1 MLKGIGSFALKEI
14 LYFQLVVAYPRWT
27 EVVGGRM
34 KPSLYDALNHLKDN
48 IPRLAELLKF
58 GDRSEITSW
67 INIVE
72 AKLIPRF
79 SSDFPIVAAICGGGS
94 SGKSTLFNALS
105 GERLA
110 PTGGR
115 AGMNRRVLFSV
126 PAALVEQNRVVSD
139 LVEPFKSDLQPLNDS
154 SELTVPGNPLYVINR
169 SGPEDLVLLDT
180 PDFDTGARGEYI
192 NRDVTRMALEASDIF
207 IYIFTN
213 SNYNNRDNTDFMS
226 RMLTG
231 IGKRKCFLIYRVYPS
246 FSDAEVR
253 EHAMTV
259 AGGIYGDDAAN
270 NLLGIY
276 RADEDNRVAAAEQV
290 VKLRPVPAK
299 GPGFISA
306 LTSIDAPELRLE
318 LYGSILSDALKKAEK
333 LLDGAGRSLDGLCL
347 YLDAFQT
354 VQSQYVHE
362 ALKHF
367 PMDRVMK
374 RFAKIWA
381 QTDPAHIKFMRKT
394 GSVIEF
400 PLKVLFGAAG
410 WAKERVISGKAESA
424 DSGNFHKKM
433 EEDLVTAVTSLHAQ
447 AIGPQITVSGSLND
461 PVVKRMSDLV
471 DRIRVQ
477 QVNTEVQNP
486 RAEFA
491 EQDHVLRFFVD
502 THPAVFPEQERL
514 RDQDFRSILQ
524 SILSQKEE
532 LVDIPQDMV
541 ADLKDLADHFRSKM
555 GVWAKI
561 SQTFWASLNV
571 LPATAAV
578 TYVLSTG
585 DPIGAAGIKV
595 KLTGLFGA
603 KDLYALV
610 AIPVT
615 TRLKKADQQQLEAML
630 GPIAEAWFNHKLKK
644 VQRLF
649 EQTITAGTI
658 RTVNDT
664 IERATT
670 MIAEIKTSMDI
681 CAKEIK

>member
-1 MLKGIGSFALKEI
+1 MEPAF
-14 LYFQLVVAYPRWT
+14 
-27 EVVGGRM
+27 
-34 KPSLYDALNHLKDN
+34 YDALKNLKEG
-48 IPRLAELLKF
+48 IPGLAELLKF
-58 GDRSEITSW
+58 GDRSDIASW
-67 INIVE
+67 MNIIE

-79 SSDFPIVAAICGGGS
+79 SAEFPIVAAICGGGS
-94 SGKSTLFNALS
+94 SGKSTLFNSLS

-115 AGMNRRVLFSV
+115 AGMNRRVLFSI
-126 PAALVEQNRVVSD
+126 PEALVAQNRVVGD
-139 LVEPFKSDLQPLNDS
+139 LAEPFKADLQPLEDS
-154 SELTVPGNPLYVINR
+154 ADLTTPGNPLYVINR
-169 SGPEDLVLLDT
+169 SGSADLVLLDT
-180 PDFDTGARGEYI
+180 PDFDTGARGEYV

-226 RMLTG
+226 QMLTG
-231 IGKRKCFLIYRVYPS
+231 IGQRKCFLIYRVYPS
-246 FSDAEVR
+246 FSDPEVQ

-259 AGGIYGDDAAN
+259 AGGIYGDDAAK

-276 RADEDNRVAAAEQV
+276 RADEDNRVAAAEQD
-290 VKLRPVPAK
+290 VKLRPVPAN
-299 GPGFISA
+299 GPDFVSGLAA
-306 LTSIDAPELRLE
+306 LDAPELRLE
-318 LYGSILSDALKKAEK
+318 LHGSILSDALQKAAD
-333 LLDGAGRSLDGLCL
+333 LLSDAGRSLDELRL

-367 PMDRVMK
+367 PMDRVLRK
-374 RFAKIWA
+374 FGKIWA
-381 QTDPAHIKFMRKT
+381 RTDPTHIKFMRKA
-394 GSVIEF
+394 GSVVEF

-410 WAKERVISGKAESA
+410 WAKDRVTAGKAVPA
-424 DSGNFHKKM
+424 DPRNYHKKM

-471 DRIRVQ
+471 ERLRVQ
-477 QVNTEVQNP
+477 QRDSEVQNP
-486 RAEFA
+486 RAESA
-491 EQDHVLRFFVD
+491 DQDHVLRFFVD
-502 THPAVFPEQERL
+502 SHPAVFSEQERL

-524 SILSQKEE
+524 SILSQKEA

-555 GVWAKI
+555 GVWSKL

-585 DPIGAAGIKV
+585 DPVGAAGIKV

-615 TRLKKADQQQLEAML
+615 TQFKKADQQQLKTML

-644 VQRLF
+644 VQQLF
-649 EQTITAGTI
+649 EETITAGTI
-658 RTVNDT
+658 QMANDT
-664 IERATT
+664 IGQATAR
-670 MIAEIKTSMDI
+670 IAEIKNSMGV

>member
-1 MLKGIGSFALKEI
+1 MQPAFYNALK
-14 LYFQLVVAYPRWT
+14 
-27 EVVGGRM
+27 
-34 KPSLYDALNHLKDN
+34 NLKEG

-58 GDRSEITSW
+58 GDRSDIASW
-67 INIVE
+67 VNIVE

-79 SSDFPIVAAICGGGS
+79 SSDFPIVVAICGGGS
-94 SGKSTLFNALS
+94 SGKSTLFNSLS

-126 PAALVEQNRVVSD
+126 PETLVAQNRVVAD
-139 LVEPFKSDLQPLNDS
+139 LAEPFKSDLQPLKDS
-154 SELTVPGNPLYVINR
+154 DDLTIPGNPLYVINR

-246 FSDAEVR
+246 FSDQEVQ

-259 AGGIYGDDAAN
+259 AGGIYGDDAEK

-276 RADEDNRVAAAEQV
+276 RADEDNRVAAAEQD
-290 VKLRPVPAK
+290 VKLRPVPAN
-299 GPGFISA
+299 GPEFISA
-306 LTSIDAPELRLE
+306 LASIDAPELRLE
-318 LYGSILSDALKKAEK
+318 LHRSILTDALKEAED
-333 LLDGAGRSLDGLCL
+333 LLGDAGRSLDELCL

-381 QTDPAHIKFMRKT
+381 RTDPAHIKFMRKT

-410 WAKERVISGKAESA
+410 WAKDHVVSSKAGPA

-477 QVNTEVQNP
+477 QSNAGVQNP
-486 RAEFA
+486 RAESA
-491 EQDHVLRFFVD
+491 DQDHVLRFFVD
-502 THPAVFPEQERL
+502 THPAVISEQERL

-532 LVDIPQDMV
+532 LVEIPQDMV
-541 ADLKDLADHFRSKM
+541 ADLKDLAHHFRSKM

-585 DPIGAAGIKV
+585 DPVGAAGIKV

-615 TRLKKADQQQLEAML
+615 TQLKKADQQQLETML

-644 VQRLF
+644 VQQLF

-658 RTVNDT
+658 RMANDT
-664 IERATT
+664 IERATAQV
-670 MIAEIKTSMDI
+670 AEIKNSMDI

>member
-1 MLKGIGSFALKEI
+1 MEPAF
-14 LYFQLVVAYPRWT
+14 
-27 EVVGGRM
+27 
-34 KPSLYDALNHLKDN
+34 YDALNHLKDN
-48 IPRLAELLKF
+48 IPGLAKSLKF
-58 GDRSEITSW
+58 GDGADIASW

-105 GERLA
+105 GERHA
-110 PTGGR
+110 PIGGR

-126 PAALVEQNRVVSD
+126 PETLVEQNRVVVD
-139 LVEPFKSDLQPLNDS
+139 LVEPFKSDLQPLKDS
-154 SELTVPGNPLYVINR
+154 DELTTPGNPLYVINR
-169 SGPEDLVLLDT
+169 SGPKDLVLLDT
-180 PDFDTGARGEYI
+180 PDFDTGARGEYV

-246 FSDAEVR
+246 FSDQEVR

-259 AGGIYGDDAAN
+259 AGGIYGDDAAD

-276 RADEDNRVAAAEQV
+276 RADEDNRVAAAEQDLD
-290 VKLRPVPAK
+290 LRPVPAK
-299 GPGFISA
+299 GPEFISA
-306 LTSIDAPELRLE
+306 LASIDAPELRLQ
-318 LYGSILSDALKKAEK
+318 LHGSILTDVLKKAE
-333 LLDGAGRSLDGLCL
+333 LFLGNAARSLDELRL

-381 QTDPAHIKFMRKT
+381 KTDPAHIKFMRKT
-394 GSVIEF
+394 GSVIGF
-400 PLKVLFGAAG
+400 PLKVLVGAAG
-410 WAKERVISGKAESA
+410 WAKDQVTSNKAVPV
-424 DSGNFHKKM
+424 DSGNFQKKM
-433 EEDLVTAVTSLHAQ
+433 EEDLVTAITSLHAQ
-447 AIGPQITVSGSLND
+447 AIGPQITVSGSLSD
-461 PVVKRMSDLV
+461 PVVKRMSALV
-471 DRIRVQ
+471 DHLRVQ
-477 QVNTEVQNP
+477 KGNGAVQNP
-486 RAEFA
+486 RTESAD
-491 EQDHVLRFFVD
+491 QDHVLRFFVD
-502 THPAVFPEQERL
+502 THPAVLSEQEHL

-532 LVDIPQDMV
+532 LVDIPLDMV
-541 ADLKDLADHFRSKM
+541 ADLKDLAEHFRSKM

-561 SQTFWASLNV
+561 SETFWASLNV
-571 LPATAAV
+571 LPAAAAV

-585 DPIGAAGIKV
+585 DPVGAAGIKV

-615 TRLKKADQQQLEAML
+615 TQLKKADQQQLETML

-644 VQRLF
+644 VQQLF
-649 EQTITAGTI
+649 EQSITAGTI
-658 RTVNDT
+658 RTANDT
-664 IERATT
+664 IERATAR
-670 MIAEIKTSMDI
+670 IDEIKNSMDI

>member
-1 MLKGIGSFALKEI
+1 MESAF
-14 LYFQLVVAYPRWT
+14 
-27 EVVGGRM
+27 
-34 KPSLYDALNHLKDN
+34 YDALKNLKEG
-48 IPRLAELLKF
+48 IPGLAELLKF
-58 GDRSEITSW
+58 GDRSDIASW
-67 INIVE
+67 MNIIA

-79 SSDFPIVAAICGGGS
+79 SSEFPIVAAICGGGS
-94 SGKSTLFNALS
+94 SGKSTLFNSLS

-115 AGMNRRVLFSV
+115 AGMNRRVLFSI
-126 PAALVEQNRVVSD
+126 PETLVAQNRVVVD
-139 LVEPFKSDLQPLNDS
+139 MAEPFKADLQPLGDS
-154 SELTVPGNPLYVINR
+154 ADLTTPGNPLYVINR
-169 SGPEDLVLLDT
+169 SGPADLVLLDT
-180 PDFDTGARGEYI
+180 PDFDTGARGEYV

-231 IGKRKCFLIYRVYPS
+231 IGRRKCFLIYRVYPS
-246 FSDAEVR
+246 FSDQEVQ

-259 AGGIYGDDAAN
+259 AGGIYGDDAAK

-276 RADEDNRVAAAEQV
+276 RADEDNRVAAAEQDL
-290 VKLRPVPAK
+290 KLRPVPAK
-299 GPGFISA
+299 GPEFVSA
-306 LTSIDAPELRLE
+306 LASLDAPELRLE
-318 LYGSILSDALKKAEK
+318 LHGSILSDALKKAAD
-333 LLDGAGRSLDGLCL
+333 LLGDAGCSLDELRL

-374 RFAKIWA
+374 KFAKIWA
-381 QTDPAHIKFMRKT
+381 RTDPTHIKFMRKA
-394 GSVIEF
+394 GSVVEF

-410 WAKERVISGKAESA
+410 WAKDRVIAGKAVPA

-471 DRIRVQ
+471 ERLGVQ
-477 QVNTEVQNP
+477 KRNAEVQNP
-486 RAEFA
+486 RAESA
-491 EQDHVLRFFVD
+491 DQDHVLRFFVD
-502 THPAVFPEQERL
+502 THPAVFSEQERL

-532 LVDIPQDMV
+532 LVDIPQDMI

-555 GVWAKI
+555 GVWTKI

-585 DPIGAAGIKV
+585 DPVGAAGIKV

-615 TRLKKADQQQLEAML
+615 TQLKKADQQQLKTML

-644 VQRLF
+644 VQQLF
-649 EQTITAGTI
+649 EETITAGTI
-658 RTVNDT
+658 RMANDT
-664 IERATT
+664 IERATAR
-670 MIAEIKTSMDI
+670 IADIKNSMDI

>member
-1 MLKGIGSFALKEI
+1 MVEYRRLRFIFCLNDLNMLKKHVMNATFHNGLSNLKEGI
-14 LYFQLVVAYPRWT
+14 
-27 EVVGGRM
+27 
-34 KPSLYDALNHLKDN
+34 S
-48 IPRLAELLKF
+48 RLAQLLKF
-58 GDRSEITSW
+58 GDESDIASW
-67 INIVE
+67 IHIVE

-94 SGKSTLFNALS
+94 SGKSTLFNLLS

-126 PAALVEQNRVVSD
+126 PASLVEQSRVVSD
-139 LVEPFKSDLQPLNDS
+139 LAEPFQSDLQPLKDS
-154 SELTVPGNPLYVINR
+154 ADLTHPGSPLYVINR
-169 SGPEDLVLLDT
+169 AGPEDLVLLDT
-180 PDFDTGARGEYI
+180 PDFDTGAGGAYI
-192 NRDVTRMALEASDIF
+192 NREVTRLALEASDIF
-207 IYIFTN
+207 VYIFTN

-231 IGKRKCFLIYRVYPS
+231 IGTRKCFLIYRVYPS
-246 FSDAEVR
+246 FSDQEVR

-259 AGGIYGDDAAN
+259 AGGIYGAEAEK

-276 RADEDNRVAAAEQV
+276 RADEDNRVAAEKEFM
-290 VKLRPVPAK
+290 KLRPVPAD
-299 GPGFISA
+299 GPEFVSA
-306 LTSIDAPELRLE
+306 LAAVDAPELRLE
-318 LYGSILSDALKKAEK
+318 LHASILKDVLKKAEN
-333 LLDGAGRSLDGLCL
+333 LLGDAQCSLDELQL

-374 RFAKIWA
+374 RFARIWA
-381 QTDPAHIKFMRKT
+381 KTDPAHIKFMRKT
-394 GSVIEF
+394 GNVIEF

-410 WAKERVISGKAESA
+410 WAKDRLASGKGMPA
-424 DSGNFHKKM
+424 DPGDFNKKL

-447 AIGPQITVSGSLND
+447 AIGPQLTVTGSLND
-461 PVVKRMSDLV
+461 PVVKRMSQLV

-477 QVNTEVQNP
+477 RANADAHNP
-486 RAEFA
+486 RAESA
-491 EQDHVLRFFVD
+491 DQKQILRFFVD
-502 THPAVFPEQERL
+502 IPAAVFEEQERL
-514 RDQDFRSILQ
+514 RDQDFRSMLQ
-524 SILSQKEE
+524 TILSKKEE
-532 LVDIPQDMV
+532 LVDIPKDML
-541 ADLKDLADHFRSKM
+541 ADLKELANHFRSKM
-555 GVWAKI
+555 GIWTKI

-585 DPIGAAGIKV
+585 DPVGAAGIKV

-615 TRLKKADQQQLEAML
+615 TRLKKADQQQIKTMLE
-630 GPIAEAWFNHKLKK
+630 PIAQAWFNHKLKK
-644 VQRLF
+644 VQQLF
-649 EQTITAGTI
+649 EETITGGTI
-658 RTVNDT
+658 RNLSET
-664 IERATT
+664 IERAAAGISD
-670 MIAEIKTSMDI
+670 MQDSMNI
-681 CAKEIK
+681 CAEEMK

>member
-1 MLKGIGSFALKEI
+1 M
-14 LYFQLVVAYPRWT
+14 
-27 EVVGGRM
+27 
-34 KPSLYDALNHLKDN
+34 N
-48 IPRLAELLKF
+48 I
-58 GDRSEITSW
+58 I
-67 INIVE
+67 E

-79 SSDFPIVAAICGGGS
+79 SSEFPIVAAICGGGS
-94 SGKSTLFNALS
+94 SGKSTLFNSLS

-126 PAALVEQNRVVSD
+126 PEALVAQHRVVGD
-139 LVEPFKSDLQPLNDS
+139 LAEPFKADMQPLEDS
-154 SELTVPGNPLYVINR
+154 ADLATPGNPLYVINR
-169 SGPEDLVLLDT
+169 SGPADLVLLDT
-180 PDFDTGARGEYI
+180 PDFDTGARGEYV

-226 RMLTG
+226 QMLTG
-231 IGKRKCFLIYRVYPS
+231 IGQRRCFLIYRVYPS
-246 FSDAEVR
+246 FSDAEVQ

-259 AGGIYGDDAAN
+259 ARGIYGDDATQ

-276 RADEDNRVAAAEQV
+276 RADEDNRVAAAEQD
-290 VKLRPVPAK
+290 VKLRPVPAD
-299 GPGFISA
+299 GADFVSTLA
-306 LTSIDAPELRLE
+306 SLDAPELRLE
-318 LYGSILSDALKKAEK
+318 LHGSILSDALKKAAD
-333 LLDGAGRSLDGLCL
+333 LVGDAARSLDELQL

-374 RFAKIWA
+374 KFGKIWA
-381 QTDPAHIKFMRKT
+381 QTDPAHIKFMRKA
-394 GSVIEF
+394 GGVVEF

-410 WAKERVISGKAESA
+410 WAKDRFIAGKAAPA
-424 DSGNFHKKM
+424 DSQNYQTKM
-433 EEDLVTAVTSLHAQ
+433 KEDLVTAVTSLHAQ
-447 AIGPQITVSGSLND
+447 AIGPQVTVSGSLND

-471 DRIRVQ
+471 ERLGVQ
-477 QVNTEVQNP
+477 HRNSEVQNP
-486 RAEFA
+486 RAESA
-491 EQDHVLRFFVD
+491 DQDHVLRFFVD
-502 THPAVFPEQERL
+502 THAAVLSEQARL

-524 SILSQKEE
+524 SILSQKEA
-532 LVDIPQDMV
+532 LVEIPQDMV
-541 ADLKDLADHFRSKM
+541 ADLKNLADHFRSKM
-555 GVWAKI
+555 GVWTKI

-585 DPIGAAGIKV
+585 DPVGAAGIKV

-615 TRLKKADQQQLEAML
+615 TQLKKADQQQLKTMM

-644 VQRLF
+644 VQQLF
-649 EQTITAGTI
+649 EETITAGAIQTAS
-658 RTVNDT
+658 DT
-664 IERATT
+664 IEQAEAR
-670 MIAEIKTSMDI
+670 IAEIKDNMEI
-681 CAKEIK
+681 CEKEIK

>member
-1 MLKGIGSFALKEI
+1 MEPAF
-14 LYFQLVVAYPRWT
+14 
-27 EVVGGRM
+27 
-34 KPSLYDALNHLKDN
+34 YDALKNLKEG
-48 IPRLAELLKF
+48 IPGLSELLKF
-58 GDRSEITSW
+58 GDRSDIASW
-67 INIVE
+67 MNIIE

-94 SGKSTLFNALS
+94 SGKSTLFNSLS
-105 GERLA
+105 GEQLA

-126 PAALVEQNRVVSD
+126 PEALVAQNRLVGD
-139 LVEPFKSDLQPLNDS
+139 LAEPFKADLQPLEDS
-154 SELTVPGNPLYVINR
+154 AELTTPGNPLYVINR
-169 SGPEDLVLLDT
+169 SGPADLVLLDT
-180 PDFDTGARGEYI
+180 PDFDTGARGEYV

-226 RMLTG
+226 QMLTG
-231 IGKRKCFLIYRVYPS
+231 IGRRKCFLIYRVYPS
-246 FSDAEVR
+246 FSDQEVQ

-259 AGGIYGDDAAN
+259 AGGIYGDDTEKKI
-270 NLLGIY
+270 LGIY
-276 RADEDNRVAAAEQV
+276 RADEDNRVAAAEQDMQ
-290 VKLRPVPAK
+290 LRPVPAN
-299 GPGFISA
+299 GVDFVAA
-306 LTSIDAPELRLE
+306 LASLDAPELRLE
-318 LYGSILSDALKKAEK
+318 LHGSILSDALKKADG
-333 LLDGAGRSLDGLCL
+333 LLGAAERSLDELRL

-374 RFAKIWA
+374 KFGKIWA
-381 QTDPAHIKFMRKT
+381 RTDPSHIKFMRRA
-394 GSVIEF
+394 GSVVEF

-410 WAKERVISGKAESA
+410 WAKDRVIEGKAVPA
-424 DSGNFHKKM
+424 DSENYHKKM

-471 DRIRVQ
+471 ERLGVQ
-477 QVNTEVQNP
+477 QRDSEVQNP
-486 RAEFA
+486 RAESA
-491 EQDHVLRFFVD
+491 DQDQVLRFFVD
-502 THPAVFPEQERL
+502 THPTVFSEQERL

-524 SILSQKEE
+524 SILSQKEA

-585 DPIGAAGIKV
+585 DPVGAAGIKV

-615 TRLKKADQQQLEAML
+615 TQLKKADQQQLKTML

-644 VQRLF
+644 VQQLF
-649 EQTITAGTI
+649 EETITAGTI
-658 RTVNDT
+658 QMAGDT
-664 IERATT
+664 IEQATGR
-670 MIAEIKTSMDI
+670 IAEIKNSMSI
-681 CAKEIK
+681 CEKEIK

>member
-1 MLKGIGSFALKEI
+1 MEPAF
-14 LYFQLVVAYPRWT
+14 
-27 EVVGGRM
+27 
-34 KPSLYDALNHLKDN
+34 YDALNHLKDN
-48 IPRLAELLKF
+48 IPGLAKSLKF
-58 GDRSEITSW
+58 GDGADIASW

-126 PAALVEQNRVVSD
+126 PETLVAQNRVVAD
-139 LVEPFKSDLQPLNDS
+139 LAEPFKSDLQPLKDS
-154 SELTVPGNPLYVINR
+154 DDLAIPGNPLYVINR
-169 SGPEDLVLLDT
+169 SGPQDLVLLDT

-246 FSDAEVR
+246 FSDQEVR

-259 AGGIYGDDAAN
+259 AGGIYGEDAED

-276 RADEDNRVAAAEQV
+276 RADEDNRVAAAEQDLE
-290 VKLRPVPAK
+290 LRPVPAK
-299 GPGFISA
+299 GPEFISA
-306 LTSIDAPELRLE
+306 LASIDAPELRLE
-318 LYGSILSDALKKAEK
+318 LHGSILTDVLKKAE
-333 LLDGAGRSLDGLCL
+333 LFLGNAARSLDELRL

-381 QTDPAHIKFMRKT
+381 KTDPAHIKFMRKT
-394 GSVIEF
+394 GSVIGF
-400 PLKVLFGAAG
+400 PLKVLVGAAG
-410 WAKERVISGKAESA
+410 WAKDQVTSNKAVPA
-424 DSGNFHKKM
+424 DSGNFQKKM

-447 AIGPQITVSGSLND
+447 AIGPQITVSGSLSD

-471 DRIRVQ
+471 DHLRVQ
-477 QVNTEVQNP
+477 KGNGAVQNP
-486 RAEFA
+486 RTESAD
-491 EQDHVLRFFVD
+491 QDHVLRFFVD
-502 THPAVFPEQERL
+502 THPAVLSEQEHL

-541 ADLKDLADHFRSKM
+541 ADLKDLAEHFRSKM

-561 SQTFWASLNV
+561 SETFWASLNV
-571 LPATAAV
+571 LPAAAAV

-585 DPIGAAGIKV
+585 DPVGAAGIKV

-615 TRLKKADQQQLEAML
+615 TRLKKADQQQLETML

-644 VQRLF
+644 VQQLF

-658 RTVNDT
+658 RMANDT
-664 IERATT
+664 IERATAQV
-670 MIAEIKTSMDI
+670 AEIKNSMDI